1 MLPFESETTRDVHQG
16 LETKI
21 DRFEM
26 LMMKWFAALVGLSLG
41 VSGFSVDRTVAWRSG
56 SSAVVRARI
65 IRVPKTF
72 ARSSSVIVASAASP
86 FDELGTLAT
95 ADALDSVAAI
105 PGLLL
110 AVPIVAAMLVGSFIA
125 WFIVSSSQPEEDD

>member
-1 MLPFESETTRDVHQG
+1 MRG
-16 LETKI
+16 LWP
-21 DRFEM
+21 RLVF
-26 LMMKWFAALVGLSLG
+26 VGLSVG
-41 VSGFSVDRTVAWRSG
+41 VSAFSVERNVAWRPG
-56 SSAVVRARI
+56 SSAVVRARM
-65 IRVPKTF
+65 IRAPNAL
-72 ARSSSVIVASAASP
+72 ARSSSVIVASATSP
-86 FDELGTLAT
+86 FDDLGTLAT